1 MPTSVATLPVGT
13 NNPPNSNTSLGV
25 QVYYHYE
32 TAIEFYDGTNS
43 LNSGSWGTP
52 KEIYIQHES
61 TWKKIESAYV
71 VSDGEWK
78 PTGTKLQRT
87 RTTRTTRVRIWS
99 QNRSSNAGGAFSIY
113 QFTLPNG
120 LYIPS
125 GWTMPHFSARGVYDD
140 NMDAIFFGTDS
151 QFPSRRA
158 LVLARRP
165 TPSYAFSNTSVWSQ
179 WSAITGIV
187 TDVPQGGGWNR
198 LCGHV
203 RTPNYP
209 SGQYGCGADGDAYY
223 DRVLTT
229 PSSYLIPFNFNQ
241 WVSIKQGDNC
251 STCNHGAELKE
262 AIFEDPSS
270 VVITYS

>member
-1 MPTSVATLPVGT
+1 MPTSVATLPIGT
-13 NNPPNSNTSLGV
+13 NTPPTSTTSLGV

-32 TAIEFYDGTNS
+32 YATEFYDGMAV
-43 LNSGSWGTP
+43 LNSGSWQIP
-52 KEIYIQHES
+52 KEAHIQHES
-61 TWKKIESAYV
+61 TWKKIEAAYV
-71 VSDGEWK
+71 VSGGEWK
-78 PTGTKLQRT
+78 PTGTRLQRA

-99 QNRSSNAGGAFSIY
+99 QNRYSEAGGAFSIY
-113 QFTLPNG
+113 EFTLPNG

-125 GWTMPHFSARGVYDD
+125 GWTMPQFSARGIYDD
-140 NMDAIFFGTDS
+140 NMDAIFFGRDS

-187 TDVPQGGGWNR
+187 TDVPQGGSWNR
-198 LCGHV
+198 LCGHI

-209 SGQYGCGADGDAYY
+209 AGQYGCGARGDRYY
-223 DRVLTT
+223 DRILTT
-229 PSSYLIPFNFNQ
+229 PSSYLIPFDFNQ
-241 WVSIKQGDNC
+241 WVSIKQGSNC

-270 VVITYS
+270 AVITYS

>member
-13 NNPPNSNTSLGV
+13 NNPPNSTTSLGV

-32 TAIEFYDGTNS
+32 DTIEFYDGTTT
-43 LNSGSWGTP
+43 LDDGSWKSV
-52 KEIYIQHES
+52 KEVYIKHDS
-61 TWKKIESAYV
+61 SWKKVEPSYV
-71 VSDGEWK
+71 ISNGEWK
-78 PTGTKLQRT
+78 PTGTRLQRT

-99 QNRSSNAGGAFSIY
+99 KNRYSEAGGAFSIY
-113 QFTLPNG
+113 EFTLPNG

-125 GWTMPHFSARGVYDD
+125 GWTMPQFSARGVYDD
-140 NMDAIFFGTDS
+140 HMDAIFFGQDS
-151 QFPSRRA
+151 QFPSRTG
-158 LVLARRP
+158 LVLARRN
-165 TPSYAFSNTSVWSQ
+165 TPSYAFTNRNVWSE
-179 WSAITGIV
+179 WLAIPGIV
-187 TDVPQGGGWNR
+187 TDVPQGGRWNR

-241 WVSIKQGDNC
+241 WVSIKQGSNC

-270 VVITYS
+270 AVITYS